1 MSTMDYIDIQC
12 PTAAEMFGLMPKGSS
27 RPLRFEIFG
36 YAELEDGQR
45 FPILGKSFRL
55 IKRFLSSWEKR
66 INSQKGF

>member
-27 RPLRFEIFG
+27 RPLRFEILG

-45 FPILGKSFRL
+45 FPILGKIL
-55 IKRFLSSWEKR
+55 P
-66 INSQKGF
+66 INKTIPVKLGKTDK

>member
-27 RPLRFEIFG
+27 RPLRFEILG

-45 FPILGKSFRL
+45 ESMKKSL
-55 IKRFLSSWEKR
+55 
-66 INSQKGF
+66 

>member
-27 RPLRFEIFG
+27 RPLRFEILG

-45 FPILGKSFRL
+45 FPILGAIAKS
-55 IKRFLSSWEKR
+55 
-66 INSQKGF
+66 

>member
-27 RPLRFEIFG
+27 RPLRFEILG

-45 FPILGKSFRL
+45 VPILGK
-55 IKRFLSSWEKR
+55 IVP
-66 INSQKGF
+66 INKTIPVKLGKTDK